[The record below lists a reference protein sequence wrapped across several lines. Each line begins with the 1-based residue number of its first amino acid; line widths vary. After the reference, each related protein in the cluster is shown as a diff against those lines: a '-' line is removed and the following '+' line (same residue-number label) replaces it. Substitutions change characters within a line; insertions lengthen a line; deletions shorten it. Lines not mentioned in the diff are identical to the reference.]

1 MWADSR
7 NTQHVT
13 RNIIVNRIDRLTGI
27 LLLLQDQPR
36 TAADIARHFEVS
48 RRTILRDVQALCE
61 IGVPVVA
68 REGVGGGYSLPEG
81 YRPAPLPLSTNEVFL
96 LLMAL
101 STIARLADT
110 PFGQARATLAAKLRA
125 LLPGEQLPNVERML
139 TTVGVEVP
147 ERSER
152 APLLDALIA
161 AAQEQRWM
169 RVVYRSAERRSTQHL
184 LPRQIFAQQGYWY
197 CRAYAAEHATERM
210 YRVDRMEAIEPPS
223 DDFRPPLA
231 PDPLPYDHESHP
243 QVVVTLTARGV
254 ATAESDPHIGRQ
266 IERTPDGAGRLVF
279 RCPPDELDWYAR
291 YFASLGANAEVRAPA
306 ELRERIRQIALAL
319 LTQYQSQSE

>member
-1 MWADSR
+1 L
-7 NTQHVT
+7 
-13 RNIIVNRIDRLTGI
+13 NRIDRLTGI

-81 YRPAPLPLSTNEVFL
+81 YRLAPLPLSTGEVFL
-96 LLMAL
+96 LLLAL

-125 LLPGEQLPNVERML
+125 LLPGEQLPDVERML
-139 TTVGVEVP
+139 ATVGVDVP
-147 ERSER
+147 ERAER

-161 AAQEQRWM
+161 AAQDRRWVC
-169 RVVYRSAERRSTQHL
+169 VVYRSAERRSTQHL
-184 LPRQIFAQQGYWY
+184 LPRRIYAQQGYWY
-197 CRAYAAEHATERM
+197 CQAYAAEHAAERM
-210 YRVDRMEAIEPPS
+210 YRVDRVEALRPPG
-223 DDFRPPLA
+223 DDFQPPPV

-243 QVVVTLTARGV
+243 QVVATLTARGV
-254 ATAESDPHIGRQ
+254 ATVESDPHLGRQ
-266 IERTPDGAGRLVF
+266 IERMPDGAGRLVF

-291 YFASLGANAEVRAPA
+291 YFASLGAHAQVCAPA
-306 ELRERIRQIALAL
+306 ELRQRIREIGLML
-319 LTQYQSQSE
+319 VEQYA

>member
-1 MWADSR
+1 M
-7 NTQHVT
+7 
-13 RNIIVNRIDRLTGI
+13 NRIDRLTGI

-96 LLMAL
+96 LLLAL

-125 LLPGEQLPNVERML
+125 LLPGARLPDVEQML
-139 TTVGVEVP
+139 ATVGVDVP
-147 ERSER
+147 ERAER
-152 APLLDALIA
+152 APQLDALIA
-161 AAQEQRWM
+161 AAQERRWV
-169 RVVYRSAERRSTQHL
+169 RAVYRSAERRSTQHL

-197 CRAYAAEHATERM
+197 CRAYAAEHAAERM
-210 YRVDRMEAIEPPS
+210 YRVDRVEALEPPD
-223 DDFRPPLA
+223 DDFRPPLVS
-231 PDPLPYDHESHP
+231 DPLPYDHESHP
-243 QVVVTLTARGV
+243 QVIVTLTARGV
-254 ATAESDPHIGRQ
+254 ATVESDPHLGRQ
-266 IERTPDGAGRLVF
+266 IERAPDGAGRVVF
-279 RCPPDELDWYAR
+279 RCPPGEIDWYAR
-291 YFASLGANAEVRAPA
+291 YFASLGAHAEVCAPA
-306 ELRERIRQIALAL
+306 ELRQRLREIGLMLIE
-319 LTQYQSQSE
+319 QYR